1 MITSQFKMGLVTR
14 KTNHMA
20 RGGFEPAQ
28 LSGRGGGGGAQFQ
41 SCGQGFN
48 Q

>member
-20 RGGFEPAQ
+20 RGDFEPAQ
-28 LSGRGGGGGAQFQ
+28 LSGRGGEEGG
-41 SCGQGFN
+41 SVSVMWPMI
-48 Q
+48 